1 MNIRV
6 STNPN
11 KAKAGQ
17 YEYITQQYVVRNMIL
32 SEKKGWGL
40 YRRVSKLLLSPKEGW
55 RRMKQNPYD
64 KVQRPEKRASP
75 WWEGLSSLP

>member
-32 SEKKGWGL
+32 SEKKG
-40 YRRVSKLLLSPKEGW
+40 
-55 RRMKQNPYD
+55 
-64 KVQRPEKRASP
+64 
-75 WWEGLSSLP
+75 